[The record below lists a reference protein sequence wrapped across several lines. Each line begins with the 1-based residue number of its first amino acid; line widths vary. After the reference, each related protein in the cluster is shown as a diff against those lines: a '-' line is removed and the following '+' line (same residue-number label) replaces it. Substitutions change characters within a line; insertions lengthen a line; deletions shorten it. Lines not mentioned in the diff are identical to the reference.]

1 MSDEYYKIRL
11 FEFPE
16 LHSLY
21 TNLAFRKR
29 FVNFLFPLG
38 EDSLLVMFDDN
49 SFFLIPKQ
57 NLIDSENKGVI
68 ELFASEQLKGLFE
81 NKKIDLISARD
92 GKELIFKIGTEK
104 IYTADLDLALHH
116 IGEKKIELVFD
127 SATHESGTLLV
138 LENGG
143 VFEAE
148 SNTDQSHETYVVCM
162 DDNDYLVKNFKVL

>member
-1 MSDEYYKIRL
+1 
-11 FEFPE
+11 
-16 LHSLY
+16 
-21 TNLAFRKR
+21 
-29 FVNFLFPLG
+29 
-38 EDSLLVMFDDN
+38 MFDDN